1 MTRVLYF
8 ILGIA
13 GIFSAPVDEPIRIDL
28 PVYDKPR
35 SASNVLLAEPIEP
48 ENHPGSSTKIKITAT
63 GNVKTNKG
71 PLYSISS
78 NNISPE
84 YPAVGSVNHGSF
96 FADPPTKLEGALLET
111 EGFASKV
118 SSVKEDAQNIVAGI
132 FQPKPIVDTIRE
144 EEKYGNEGDKFRD
157 AGRAIVGGAESFSNF
172 FNTLIEVPSK
182 ILKSITRA
190 ASEKLNNFGG
200 KLVGL

>member
-1 MTRVLYF
+1 MARALYF
-8 ILGIA
+8 LLGIA
-13 GIFSAPVDEPIRIDL
+13 GVLSIPVDEPIRIDL

-35 SASNVLLAEPIEP
+35 SGSNVLLTEPLEP
-48 ENHPGSSTKIKITAT
+48 ENHPGSSTKIDISAGGT
-63 GNVKTNKG
+63 VKTNKG
-71 PLYSISS
+71 RISNELS

-96 FADPPTKLEGALLET
+96 FSDPPTKLEGALLET
-111 EGFASKV
+111 EGFGSKTL
-118 SSVKEDAQNIVAGI
+118 SIKENAQNIVAGI

-144 EEKYGNEGDKFRD
+144 EEKYGNEGDKFRN
-157 AGRAIVGGAESFSNF
+157 AGRAIVGGAEGISNF

-182 ILKSITRA
+182 IIKSITRA
-190 ASEKLNNFGG
+190 ASEKLNNLGG